1 MAEKK
6 RIGWIDVL
14 KGFSMYTVILCHVN
28 VYKPLRNWMVSFN
41 MPIFFMMSGATL
53 NIEKVKNTKFSD
65 YFIQL
70 VKRLLV
76 PYVWLQF
83 LSFITR
89 YIVNIAGAHKE
100 VPVKEYLLG
109 ILVGNNLLVEAPS
122 NPMYYI
128 YMLFVAQIGIW
139 LVVKL
144 TKANKMYMAAAFFAL
159 SLISVSTR
167 KIDLPWH
174 INGVPNVMFSI
185 YLGRMLMDLYQE
197 NKDKIERL
205 SNTAIFLMSITA
217 LMAGFILSRA
227 NGVVSIHGN
236 SFGEDYVLYIVSGY
250 ATCIGFALIAMRLP
264 ESRIL
269 SFVGKNSLFY
279 MGVHKPVLLVFEEI
293 FEKYENEMFFVV
305 PASIVCLVL
314 LLPAAQIANKYFP
327 YINGN
332 PIKEET
338 KLVSAGKYVA
348 TAAAGAVPYLYF
360 NNHFMDGVLRESV
373 ATQVISAAVYIIFI
387 AVAVNVANR
396 WVPIIF
402 VQDRK
407 KNKI

>member
-6 RIGWIDVL
+6 RIEWIDTL

-28 VYKPLRNWMVSFN
+28 VYKPLRNWLVSFN

-53 NIEKVKNTKFSD
+53 NIEKVKNTQFGT

-70 VKRLLV
+70 TKRLLV

-89 YIVNIAGAHKE
+89 YIVNIAGAHRE
-100 VPVKEYLLG
+100 VRVKEYLLG

-128 YMLFVAQIGIW
+128 YMLFLAQIGLW
-139 LVVKL
+139 LVIKL
-144 TKANKMYMAAAFFAL
+144 TKADKKKMGIILGCFC
-159 SLISVSTR
+159 LISICTQSVA
-167 KIDLPWH
+167 LPWH

-185 YLGRMLMDLYQE
+185 YLGRVIMDIYLQ
-197 NKDKIERL
+197 NKDKVDSL
-205 SNTAIFLMSITA
+205 SRFTSFLIASGI
-217 LMAGFILSRA
+217 LLIGFVLSRA

-236 SFGEDYVLYIVSGY
+236 KFGDEYILYLLSGY
-250 ATCIGFALIAMRLP
+250 LSCVGFALIAIKLP
-264 ESRIL
+264 LDRIFA
-269 SFVGKNSLFY
+269 FVGKNSLFY
-279 MGVHKPVLLVFEEI
+279 MGVHKPVLLVFEEL
-293 FEKYENEMFFVV
+293 FEKYEDEMFFVV
-305 PASIVCLVL
+305 PASIVCFLL
-314 LLPAAQIANKYFP
+314 LLPLTQIANRYFP

-338 KLVSAGKYVA
+338 RLIKYGKYVA

-360 NNHFMDGVLRESV
+360 NNHFMDGYLRESIP
-373 ATQVISAAVYIIFI
+373 TQLISAAVYIIAVVI
-387 AVAVNVANR
+387 AVNIANR
-396 WVPIIF
+396 WIPIIF
-402 VQDRK
+402 CQDRK
-407 KNKI
+407 KIK

>member
-1 MAEKK
+1 MSDKK
-6 RIGWIDVL
+6 RIGWIDTL

-53 NIEKVKNTKFSD
+53 NIEKVKNTSFGA
-65 YFIQL
+65 YFTQL

-83 LSFITR
+83 LSFLTR
-89 YIVNIAGAHKE
+89 YAVNILGAHKE

-128 YMLFVAQIGIW
+128 YMLFAAQLGLW
-139 LVVKL
+139 LVIKL
-144 TKANKMYMAAAFFAL
+144 TKADKKKMGIFLACFCL
-159 SLISVSTR
+159 VSIITQD
-167 KIDLPWH
+167 IDLPWH

-185 YLGRMLMDLYQE
+185 YLGRVIMDLYLQ
-197 NKDKIERL
+197 NKSKVDSL
-205 SNTAIFLMSITA
+205 SRISGFFIALGILFL
-217 LMAGFILSRA
+217 GFVLSRA

-236 SFGEDYVLYIVSGY
+236 KFGDEYILYLLSGY
-250 ATCIGFALIAMRLP
+250 LSCVGFALVAIKLP
-264 ESRIL
+264 IDRIFA
-269 SFVGKNSLFY
+269 FVGKNSLFY
-279 MGVHKPVLLVFEEI
+279 MGIHKPVLLIFEEV

-305 PASIVCLVL
+305 PASIACFLL
-314 LLPAAQIANKYFP
+314 LLPLTQIANRYFP

-338 KLVSAGKYVA
+338 RLIKYGKYLA

-360 NNHFMDGVLRESV
+360 NNHFMDGMLRESLHTQLLS
-373 ATQVISAAVYIIFI
+373 ATVYIVFI
-387 AVAVNVANR
+387 IIAVNVANK
-396 WVPIIF
+396 WMPIIF
-402 VQDRK
+402 VQDK
-407 KNKI
+407 KKA